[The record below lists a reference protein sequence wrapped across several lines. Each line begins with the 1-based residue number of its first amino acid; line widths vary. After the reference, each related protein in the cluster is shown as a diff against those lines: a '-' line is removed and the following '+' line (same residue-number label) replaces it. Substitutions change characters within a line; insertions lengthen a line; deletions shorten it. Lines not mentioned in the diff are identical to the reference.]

1 MTFHSDTGL
10 QRATDGYYI
19 PPYAREFMRVATK
32 EKPIKQQPA
41 PEPTTELSLP
51 ERAQVALNSSDTE
64 KRLVELSTEFKSIT
78 TITNK
83 DGREECHSAL
93 MTLVNARTTVEKT
106 AKAAREDATKFS
118 KAVIAEE
125 NRLIAITAAEEK
137 RLSDLRAEWDTKKE
151 LERKAAEEAERQRVE
166 AIQNQIRDIKA
177 IPYQF
182 VSASLEEI
190 QGRIELMEA
199 EVPDPEHFGDLLL
212 DAKIAHKDSLHAL
225 RTRYT
230 QKQQE
235 IEAAA
240 AAEAER
246 QALEAQRAE
255 QARVA
260 AEQAA
265 AQAAIKE
272 QQDAID
278 AENARLQ
285 KERDELAAKEL
296 ALQVELDK
304 KLEEIIPD
312 HVAVGP
318 IITATEIIER
328 QKAAGL
334 DFSNKGFSEDIG
346 IPVAQVDSFE
356 EALGELTAGE
366 IVAKVYLPTNIEL
379 YTYLH
384 TCTMNH
390 YGLDAKEAKRII
402 IEMAKAMKI

>member
-1 MTFHSDTGL
+1 MK
-10 QRATDGYYI
+10 A
-19 PPYAREFMRVATK
+19 ATK
-32 EKPIKQQPA
+32 EKPIKQQTA

-78 TITNK
+78 AITNK

-106 AKAAREDATKFS
+106 GKAAREDATKFS

-125 NRLIAITAAEEK
+125 NRLIAIISDEEG
-137 RLSDLRAEWDTKKE
+137 RLAGIRNEWDQKKE
-151 LERKAAEEAERQRVE
+151 LERKAAEEAERQRIE

-190 QGRIELMEA
+190 QDRIELLEA

-240 AAEAER
+240 EAEAER

-255 QARVA
+255 QARIA

-265 AQAAIKE
+265 AQAAIKA

-304 KLEEIIPD
+304 KLEEIIPE
-312 HVAVGP
+312 HVAVDATKETTEVSDRTVAEYVAP
-318 IITATEIIER
+318 SAEEITALK
-328 QKAAGL
+328 QMPA
-334 DFSNKGFSEDIG
+334 D
-346 IPVAQVDSFE
+346 
-356 EALGELTAGE
+356 E

-390 YGLDAKEAKRII
+390 YGLDAKEAKSII

>member
-1 MTFHSDTGL
+1 MKAAIKD
-10 QRATDGYYI
+10 
-19 PPYAREFMRVATK
+19 
-32 EKPIKQQPA
+32 KPIKETPA
-41 PEPTTELSLP
+41 PEPSTELSLL
-51 ERAQVALNSSDTE
+51 ERSQAALNSSDTE
-64 KRLVELSTEFKSIT
+64 RRLVELSTEFKSIT
-78 TITNK
+78 AITNK
-83 DGREECHSAL
+83 DGRAECHSAL
-93 MTLVNARTTVEKT
+93 MTLVNARTTIEKT

-137 RLSDLRAEWDTKKE
+137 RLAVLRDEWDAKKE
-151 LERKAAEEAERQRVE
+151 QERREAEEAERQRIE

-199 EVPDPEHFGDLLL
+199 EVPVPEHFGDLLL

-246 QALEAQRAE
+246 KALEAQRAE
-255 QARVA
+255 QARIA

-265 AQAAIKE
+265 AQAAIKA

-304 KLEEIIPD
+304 KLEEVIPG
-312 HVAVGP
+312 HVAVDTTKETNAVSDRAVCETNFDLGP
-318 IITATEIIER
+318 LKEEKVLVTM
-328 QKAAGL
+328 AA
-334 DFSNKGFSEDIG
+334 D
-346 IPVAQVDSFE
+346 
-356 EALGELTAGE
+356 E

-390 YGLDAKEAKRII
+390 YGLDAKEAKKII